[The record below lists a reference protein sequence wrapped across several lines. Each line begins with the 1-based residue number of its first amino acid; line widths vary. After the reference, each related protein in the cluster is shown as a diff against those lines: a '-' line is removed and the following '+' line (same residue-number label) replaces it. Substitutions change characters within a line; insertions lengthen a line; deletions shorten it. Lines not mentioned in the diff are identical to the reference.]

1 MERLSLGQGSGGR
14 ETQEL
19 VRRLLAPFGDG
30 TPEWEDCA
38 LLPGGWGV
46 TTDGFTVSPLTFPGG
61 DLGKLCVC
69 GSANDL
75 AVRGVR
81 PEFLTLSVIAEE
93 GLPEETLVRHMGS
106 AARTCALGG
115 LALVAG
121 DTKVVPRGQA
131 DGLFLVTTALG
142 RTVRPEAPLGMGNL
156 RPGDALILTGPP
168 GLHGA
173 TIAACRYEMDVPGLQ
188 SDCALLWPLLEP
200 LNGLSGLRC
209 MRDCTRGGVAA
220 VLCEWA
226 EGTGT
231 GLLVDENSLPADPGV
246 LSVADLLGFD
256 PLALACEGTALIGV
270 APEEADRALEL
281 LRRHPLGARAARVG
295 TVETEHPGWVGLHTP
310 IGGVR
315 LLDMPTG
322 ELLPRIC

>member
-1 MERLSLGQGSGGR
+1 MGSVSLSQGGGGR
-14 ETQEL
+14 QTEAL
-19 VRRLLAPFGDG
+19 IRRILGPFGDPG
-30 TPEWEDCA
+30 DREDCA

-46 TTDGFTVSPLTFPGG
+46 TTDGFTVSPPVFPGG

-93 GLPEETLVRHMGS
+93 GLEEEALLAQTES
-106 AARTCALGG
+106 AARTCARGG
-115 LALVAG
+115 IRLVAG

-142 RTVRPEAPLGMGNL
+142 RTCRPEAPLGASNL
-156 RPGDALILTGPP
+156 RRGDRLLLTGPP
-168 GLHGA
+168 GRHGGV
-173 TIAACRYEMDVPGLQ
+173 IAACRHGIAVPGLE

-200 LNGLSGLRC
+200 LLALKGLRC
-209 MRDCTRGGVAA
+209 MRDCTRGGVAT

-226 EGTGT
+226 EATRLGI
-231 GLLVDENSLPADPGV
+231 LAEEEALPRDPGV
-246 LSVADLLGFD
+246 ESVADLLGFD
-256 PLALACEGTALIGV
+256 PLTLACEGTALAAV
-270 APEEADRALEL
+270 APEEAQTALEL
-281 LRRHPLGARAARVG
+281 LRRHPLGRDAALVG
-295 TVETEHPGWVGLHTP
+295 TVEEDHPGWVGLRTSL
-310 IGGVR
+310 GGVR
-315 LLDMPTG
+315 LLDMASG